1 MCTAAAAAA
10 ACTATRGRGCRG
22 GGDGAVRARTTPVK
36 NILYTP
42 RPAAAYNAYTHR
54 KDDDDNNNDILYP

>member
-1 MCTAAAAAA
+1 MYY
-10 ACTATRGRGCRG
+10 TRHVHRSCMYRHPGRGCRG
-22 GGDGAVRARTTPVK
+22 GGNGAVRARTTPVK

-42 RPAAAYNAYTHR
+42 LPAAYNAYTHR